1 MAVDAADE
9 YTRNVEAL
17 ARRFDVGCLVA
28 LLPRAHR
35 AAALAELVD
44 ADPDFFFLGH
54 DHPPTVTDSAVTDAT
69 PAVRRALART
79 VRNPQAQQRLADLD
93 DAGIDARLADNPSL
107 TYPVECRL
115 RLRRPAVVAAGSAY
129 RPEHHRAAL
138 TSRDPDL
145 AAAALTDRRTYRW
158 GDPIPPTVW
167 ADAWRTVRLAGGPG
181 RVRQVLA
188 ALPPGADL
196 DEATRRIAE
205 ACAQPDPEP
214 FLTSAEDR
222 LTGTGALLRR
232 LRGIRAAPD
241 APRGRAILAEPYRVD
256 WALVASAGLSR
267 RLPRLAARLL
277 ARRPDCPPDVARV
290 LLTGRPAPRHLPA
303 PGPAPVP
310 AAPGPAAPG
319 PAVPVPA
326 VPAPRADGPPPSA
339 YHRRPPALGPLDAAD
354 PLAVLAA
361 TPIGKDG
368 LDIHHVWSAIE
379 LGRIT
384 ARQAV
389 DHARPAY
396 AVACHAG
403 QTSAFHAGTREPGG
417 GRAALHT
424 AALAHLAE
432 HLAAHPP
439 APGLWREVDTLMRPF
454 PGPLPALL
462 AAAATRA
469 RTVPPAAR
477 FRPRPWLTPRPPGEA

>member
-1 MAVDAADE
+1 MTADAADE

-54 DHPPTVTDSAVTDAT
+54 DHPPTVTDSTVTDGT
-69 PAVRRALART
+69 PAARRALART
-79 VRNPQAQQRLADLD
+79 VRDPQAQQRLLDLD

-107 TYPVECRL
+107 TYPAECRL
-115 RLRRPAVVAAGSAY
+115 RLRRPAAVAAGSGY

-145 AAAALTDRRTYRW
+145 AAAALVDRRTHRW
-158 GDPIPPTVW
+158 DDPIPPTVW

-181 RVRQVLA
+181 RVREVLA

-196 DEATRRIAE
+196 DDATRRIAE
-205 ACAQPDPEP
+205 ACAEPDPEP

-222 LTGTGALLRR
+222 ITGTGALLRR
-232 LRGIRAAPD
+232 LRRIRTAPD

-256 WALVASAGLSR
+256 WALVASAGLFR

-277 ARRPDCPPDVARV
+277 AHRPDCPPDVARV
-290 LLTGRPAPRHLPA
+290 LLTGRPAPRHLPT
-303 PGPAPVP
+303 PGP

-319 PAVPVPA
+319 PAVPG
-326 VPAPRADGPPPSA
+326 PRADGPPPSA
-339 YHRRPPALGPLDAAD
+339 HHRRPPVLGPLDAAD

-361 TPIGKDG
+361 TPIGKGG

-439 APGLWREVDTLMRPF
+439 APGLWREVDALMRPF

-462 AAAATRA
+462 ATAARA
-469 RTVPPAAR
+469 RTAPADER
-477 FRPRPWLTPRPPGEA
+477 FRPWRA

>member
-1 MAVDAADE
+1 MATADD

-54 DHPPTVTDSAVTDAT
+54 DHPPTVTDSAVTDGT
-69 PAVRRALART
+69 PAVRRSLART
-79 VRNPQAQQRLADLD
+79 VRDPQAQHRLLDLD
-93 DAGIDARLADNPSL
+93 DAGVDARLADNPSL
-107 TYPVECRL
+107 AYRAECRL
-115 RLRRPAVVAAGSAY
+115 RLRRPTVVAAAGGY

-138 TSRDPDL
+138 TSGDPDL
-145 AAAALTDRRTYRW
+145 AAAALIDRRTYRW

-167 ADAWRTVRLAGGPG
+167 ATAWRTVRLAGGPA

-188 ALPPGADL
+188 ALPPGTDP
-196 DEATRRIAE
+196 DEATRRIAR
-205 ACAQPDPEP
+205 ACAEPDPEP
-214 FLTSAEDR
+214 FLATTEDL

-232 LRGIRAAPD
+232 LRRIRTAAD
-241 APRGRAILAEPYRVD
+241 ARRGRAILGEPYRVD

-267 RLPRLAARLL
+267 RLPRQAARLL
-277 ARRPDCPPDVARV
+277 ARHPDCPSDVARV

-303 PGPAPVP
+303 PTDTG
-310 AAPGPAAPG
+310 
-319 PAVPVPA
+319 
-326 VPAPRADGPPPSA
+326 PAPRADRPPPPA
-339 YHRRPPALGPLDAAD
+339 YRRRPPVLGPLDAAD

-361 TPIGKDG
+361 TPVGTDG

-403 QTSAFHAGTREPGG
+403 QTSAFQAATREPGG
-417 GRAALHT
+417 GRAALH
-424 AALAHLAE
+424 AATLAHLAA

-439 APGLWREVDTLMRPF
+439 APGLWREIDALIRPF

-462 AAAATRA
+462 TAAATRA
-469 RTVPPAAR
+469 RTTAPPAR
-477 FRPRPWLTPRPPGEA
+477 SRPHPWPTSWLTSRQPGES